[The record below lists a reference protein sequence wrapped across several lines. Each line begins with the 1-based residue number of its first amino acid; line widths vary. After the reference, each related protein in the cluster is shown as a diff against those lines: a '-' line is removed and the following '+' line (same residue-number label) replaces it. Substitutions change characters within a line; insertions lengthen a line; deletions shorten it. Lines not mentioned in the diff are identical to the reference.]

1 MLKLSIIL
9 PIYNVQLYLK
19 KCLESIKPL
28 LTQNVELIIVND
40 GSNDDSLNI
49 AQNFISNTETNS
61 VKLIDQD
68 NKGLSSA
75 RNSGLEIATGDYIWF
90 IDSDDYIIPQK
101 ACELIHH
108 LETEVADIILFGR
121 ITKFASKTT
130 YFLPYS
136 DVKKS
141 GIEYFNAAVS
151 NLKYRTN
158 VWDKVYR
165 RKFIQKM
172 NLKFIEGLSYED
184 MLFNL
189 VAFINADRISV
200 LPEYVYVYNCKNS
213 SSITSIYREKD
224 LDVLTF
230 AKLAQDYASGNN
242 HFLSFKT
249 SYYIHMFTWI
259 NSCLI
264 NKYSSVFKTNSMRHK
279 ILEATLTNL
288 CFVKSAKYCAKNNR
302 GIPLRVK
309 ILSKIFIFN
318 THLYY
323 RIVALALTIKQL
335 L

>member
-1 MLKLSIIL
+1 MPKLSIIL
-9 PIYNVQLYLK
+9 PVYNVQQYLK
-19 KCLESIKPL
+19 KCLKSIEPL

-40 GSNDDSLNI
+40 GSKDSSLGI
-49 AQNFISNTETNS
+49 VQNFISSTETVS

-68 NKGLSSA
+68 NKGLSGA

-108 LETEVADIILFGR
+108 LEAEVADIILFGR

-141 GIEYFNAAVS
+141 GIEYFNASVY

-172 NLKFIEGLSYED
+172 NLKFVEGLSYED

-189 VAFINADRISV
+189 VAFVNAEKISV
-200 LPEYVYVYNCKNS
+200 LPEYVYVYNCMNS
-213 SSITSIYREKD
+213 GSITSIYRKKD

-230 AKLAQDYASGNN
+230 AKLAHDYVSGNN
-242 HFLSFKT
+242 YFLSFRA
-249 SYYIHMFTWI
+249 SYYIQMFTWI
-259 NSCLI
+259 SSCLI
-264 NKYSSVFKTNSMRHK
+264 NKYSPIFRASSMQHK
-279 ILEATLTNL
+279 ILEETLTNPY
-288 CFVKSAKYCAKNNR
+288 FVEAAKYCAKNN
-302 GIPLRVK
+302 GEIPLRVK
-309 ILSKIFIFN
+309 VLSKIFTFN

-323 RIVALALTIKQL
+323 RIVALALAIKKIL
-335 L
+335 